1 MRDLAEA
8 RGGWPDVYQPA
19 EDSHLLA
26 RTAREY
32 ASPDDLVVDVGTGT
46 GYVAAFLRDD
56 PGATV
61 VGIDRNPH
69 ACEAA
74 REEGIPVIRGNL
86 VDPIDG
92 GVDLVVANPPYL
104 PAESEAGPED
114 WLESALT
121 AGETGRAVIEALL
134 ATVERVLAPGGQVL
148 LVASSLSGIEE
159 TLGAGEAGG
168 LSGEV
173 VERESHPFETLC
185 VCRFERA

>member
-19 EDSHLLA
+19 EDSRLLA

-32 ASPDDLVVDVGTGT
+32 VSGDDLVVDVGTGT
-46 GYVAAFLRDD
+46 GYVAAFLRED

-74 REEGIPVIRGNL
+74 REEEIPVLRGNL
-86 VDPIDG
+86 VDPIAA

-104 PAESEAGPED
+104 PADPDVGPDD

-121 AGETGRAVIEALL
+121 AGETGRGVIEPLL

-148 LVASSLSGIEE
+148 LVASSLTGIEE

-168 LSGEV
+168 LTGEV
-173 VERESHPFETLC
+173 VDRESHPFETLC
-185 VCRFERA
+185 VLHFERA